1 MSEDRIKELQDFAE
15 DFKKKLK
22 YAKERYEQTQ
32 SKSLEIEDSPK
43 KLQSNNFNLINKTH
57 KIKNRHRYVNNII
70 YIIQKFNIYKNIAR
84 RYIQA
89 PGSLGT
95 KFIFW

>member
-22 YAKERYEQTQ
+22 YAKERYEQTL

-70 YIIQKFNIYKNIAR
+70 YIIQKFNIYKNIER

-95 KFIFW
+95 KFFFW